1 MTSSISERI
10 TSICGSLPA
19 SVRLVAVSKTFP
31 PEAIRAAYNVGIRD
45 FAENRIQEA
54 ANKQAQLH
62 DLSDITWHFI
72 GHLQGNKAKKAIEL
86 FDWIHSVDSLK
97 LAQRLNQLAA
107 QLGVSPQVCLQVKI
121 LPDPNKSGWSVPE
134 LLADLPALNKC
145 EDLQIQ
151 GLMTIPPLGLNEAQ
165 IRDVFNSTYKLA
177 KEIDQ
182 QNWSHL
188 KMREVSMGMSGDY
201 QLAVQA
207 GATMVRLGTILFGDR
222 T

>member
-1 MTSSISERI
+1 MTSSMSERI
-10 TSICGSLPA
+10 TNICGSLPA

-31 PEAIRAAYNVGIRD
+31 PEAIRAAYHAGIRN

-54 ANKQAQLH
+54 ASKQAQLQ

-72 GHLQGNKAKKAIEL
+72 GSLQSNKAKKAMEL

-97 LAQRLNQLAA
+97 LAERLNQLAA

-121 LPDPNKSGWSVPE
+121 LPDPNKSGWSVPQ

-145 EDLQIQ
+145 EDLPIQ
-151 GLMTIPPLGLNEAQ
+151 GLMTIPPLGLNEAETMN
-165 IRDVFNSTYKLA
+165 VFNSTYKLA
-177 KEIDQ
+177 KEIEQ

-207 GATMVRLGTILFGDR
+207 GATMVRLGTILFGER
-222 T
+222 S

>member
-1 MTSSISERI
+1 MTSSMSERI
-10 TSICGSLPA
+10 TNICGSLPA

-31 PEAIRAAYNVGIRD
+31 PEAIRAAYHAGIRN

-54 ANKQAQLH
+54 ASKQAQLQ

-72 GHLQGNKAKKAIEL
+72 GSLQSNKAKKAMEL

-97 LAQRLNQLAA
+97 LAERLNQLAA

-121 LPDPNKSGWSVPE
+121 LPDPNKSGWSVPQ

-151 GLMTIPPLGLNEAQ
+151 GLMTIPPLGLNEAETMN
-165 IRDVFNSTYKLA
+165 VFNSTYKLA

-207 GATMVRLGTILFGDR
+207 GATMVRLGTILFGER
-222 T
+222 S

>member
-1 MTSSISERI
+1 MTSSMSERI
-10 TSICGSLPA
+10 TNICGSLPA

-31 PEAIRAAYNVGIRD
+31 PEAIRAAYHAGIRN

-54 ANKQAQLH
+54 ASKQAQLQ

-72 GHLQGNKAKKAIEL
+72 GSLQSNKAKKAMEL

-97 LAQRLNQLAA
+97 LAERLNQLAA

-121 LPDPNKSGWSVPE
+121 LPDPNKSGWSVPQ

-151 GLMTIPPLGLNEAQ
+151 GLMTIPPLGLNEAETMN
-165 IRDVFNSTYKLA
+165 VFNSTYKLA
-177 KEIDQ
+177 KEIER

-207 GATMVRLGTILFGDR
+207 GATMVRLGTILFGER
-222 T
+222 S

>member
-1 MTSSISERI
+1 
-10 TSICGSLPA
+10 
-19 SVRLVAVSKTFP
+19 VAVSKTFP
-31 PEAIRAAYNVGIRD
+31 PEAIRAAYHAGIRN

-54 ANKQAQLH
+54 ASKQAQLQ

-72 GHLQGNKAKKAIEL
+72 GSLQSNKAKKAMEL

-97 LAQRLNQLAA
+97 LAERLNQLAA

-121 LPDPNKSGWSVPE
+121 LPDPNKSGWSVPQ

-151 GLMTIPPLGLNEAQ
+151 GLMTIPPLGLNEAETMN
-165 IRDVFNSTYKLA
+165 VFNSTYKLA
-177 KEIDQ
+177 KEIEQ

-207 GATMVRLGTILFGDR
+207 GATMVRLGTILFGER
-222 T
+222 S

>member
-1 MTSSISERI
+1 MSERI
-10 TSICGSLPA
+10 TNICGSLPA

-31 PEAIRAAYNVGIRD
+31 PEAIRAAYHAGIRN

-54 ANKQAQLH
+54 ASKQAQLQ

-72 GHLQGNKAKKAIEL
+72 GSLQSNKAKKAMEL

-97 LAQRLNQLAA
+97 LAERLNQLAA

-121 LPDPNKSGWSVPE
+121 LPDPNKSGWSVPQ

-151 GLMTIPPLGLNEAQ
+151 GLMTIPPLGLNEAETMN
-165 IRDVFNSTYKLA
+165 VFNSTYKLA
-177 KEIDQ
+177 KEIEQ

-207 GATMVRLGTILFGDR
+207 GATMVRLGTILFGER
-222 T
+222 S